1 MFKRRKKGGDLTAP
15 PSTPDEPRI
24 ETDDVPPLPR
34 LPPLR
39 RGLPLPDPAPAPSPA
54 ALGAARPDPNRPDL
68 ARRMPDLATP
78 PNQPPR
84 RTPPTSML
92 PSPVAT
98 PKPADT
104 TDGKRLTVGREI
116 CLSGEITACEVLVV
130 EGRVEAS
137 LSDSRAI
144 EIAEGGFFKGN
155 AEIDNAEIA
164 GRYEGNLTVRDR
176 LLVRATG
183 KVSGSIRYRRLE
195 VELGGE
201 MVGDMQVLSRP
212 TPGQSTDDAAAQ

>member
-1 MFKRRKKGGDLTAP
+1 MFKRRKKGGDLTVP
-15 PSTPDEPRI
+15 PTTPDEPRI
-24 ETDDVPPLPR
+24 ETEELPP

-39 RGLPLPDPAPAPSPA
+39 RTLPLAEPGTATALSPV
-54 ALGAARPDPNRPDL
+54 ARPDLNRPDL
-68 ARRMPDLATP
+68 ARRMPDLASPTNP
-78 PNQPPR
+78 PPR
-84 RTPPTSML
+84 RTPPTIL
-92 PSPVAT
+92 PSAVAT

-104 TDGKRLTVGREI
+104 TDGKRLVVGREI

-130 EGRVEAS
+130 EGKVEAS

-144 EIAEGGFFKGN
+144 EIAEGGYFKGN

-176 LLVRATG
+176 LLVRSTG
-183 KVSGSIRYRRLE
+183 RVSGAIRYRRLE

-201 MVGDMQVLSRP
+201 IIGDTQVLSRP
-212 TPGQSTDDAAAQ
+212 ALGQSTDDAAAQ

>member
-1 MFKRRKKGGDLTAP
+1 MFKRRKKGGDLTTP
-15 PSTPDEPRI
+15 PSTPDEPRT
-24 ETDDVPPLPR
+24 EADDIPP

-39 RGLPLPDPAPAPSPA
+39 RGLPLADPAPATSPA
-54 ALGAARPDPNRPDL
+54 ALGAARPDPDRPDL
-68 ARRMPDLATP
+68 ARRMPDLVTP
-78 PNQPPR
+78 TNQPPR
-84 RTPPTSML
+84 RTPPTSIL
-92 PSPVAT
+92 PSAVAT
-98 PKPADT
+98 PKPPET
-104 TDGKRLTVGREI
+104 IDGKRLTVGREI

-130 EGRVEAS
+130 EGKVEAS

-144 EIAEGGFFKGN
+144 EVAEGGFFKGN

-201 MVGDMQVLSRP
+201 IVGDTQVLSRP
-212 TPGQSTDDAAAQ
+212 APGQSMDDAAAQ

>member
-1 MFKRRKKGGDLTAP
+1 MFRRHKKAGDLTST
-15 PSTPDEPRI
+15 PSMPDEPRT
-24 ETDDVPPLPR
+24 ETDEIPP

-39 RGLPLPDPAPAPSPA
+39 RGLPLPDAS
-54 ALGAARPDPNRPDL
+54 ALSGPRPDFNRPDP
-68 ARRMPDLATP
+68 ARRMPDLAQAPSQT
-78 PNQPPR
+78 PR
-84 RTPPTSML
+84 RTPPTIL
-92 PSPVAT
+92 PAAMPA
-98 PKPADT
+98 PKAPDAA
-104 TDGKRLTVGREI
+104 DGKRLTVGRDI

-130 EGRVEAS
+130 EGKVEAS

-183 KVSGSIRYRRLE
+183 RVSGAVRYRRLE

-201 MVGDMQVLSRP
+201 VVGELEVLSRP
-212 TPGQSTDDAAAQ
+212 AAAQSKDDAAAQ

>member
-1 MFKRRKKGGDLTAP
+1 MFKRRKKAGDLTAP
-15 PSTPDEPRI
+15 PSTPDEART
-24 ETDDVPPLPR
+24 ETNDNPP

-39 RGLPLPDPAPAPSPA
+39 RGPSLPEPATLSPQA
-54 ALGAARPDPNRPDL
+54 AADRPDPNRSDL
-68 ARRMPDLATP
+68 PRRMPDLAQP
-78 PNQPPR
+78 ISQPPR
-84 RTPPTSML
+84 RAPPALM
-92 PSPVAT
+92 PSAVAT
-98 PKPADT
+98 PIKQPDS

-130 EGRVEAS
+130 EGKVEAS

-183 KVSGSIRYRRLE
+183 KVSGQVRYRRLE

-201 MVGDMQVLSRP
+201 IMGDLQVLSRP
-212 TPGQSTDDAAAQ
+212 VPPHGTDDGTGR

>member
-1 MFKRRKKGGDLTAP
+1 MFKRRKKGGDLTVP
-15 PSTPDEPRI
+15 PSTPDETRTEADEI
-24 ETDDVPPLPR
+24 PPLA
-34 LPPLR
+34 PLR
-39 RGLPLPDPAPAPSPA
+39 HGLPLTDPT
-54 ALGAARPDPNRPDL
+54 
-68 ARRMPDLATP
+68 LATP
-78 PNQPPR
+78 PSTLGAVRPDANRPDIARRIPDLVSPTNQPPR
-84 RTPPTSML
+84 RTPPTSIL
-92 PSPVAT
+92 SPAVAT
-98 PKPADT
+98 PKPAET
-104 TDGKRLTVGREI
+104 ADGKRLTVGREI

-130 EGRVEAS
+130 EGKVEAS

-183 KVSGSIRYRRLE
+183 KVSGSIRYRRVE

-201 MVGDMQVLSRP
+201 IVGDVQVLSRP
-212 TPGQSTDDAAAQ
+212 APGQSTDDAAAH

>member
-1 MFKRRKKGGDLTAP
+1 VP
-15 PSTPDEPRI
+15 PSLPDEPRI
-24 ETDDVPPLPR
+24 ETDDIPP

-39 RGLPLPDPAPAPSPA
+39 RELPLAESPTASLPSALA
-54 ALGAARPDPNRPDL
+54 ASRPEGYRPDL

-78 PNQPPR
+78 TNPPPR
-84 RTPPTSML
+84 RAPATPML
-92 PSPVAT
+92 PTAVSP
-98 PKPADT
+98 PKPLESMS
-104 TDGKRLTVGREI
+104 DGKRLTVCREI

-130 EGRVEAS
+130 EGKVEAS

-144 EIAEGGFFKGN
+144 
-155 AEIDNAEIA
+155 EIA

-176 LLVRATG
+176 LLVRASG

-201 MVGDMQVLSRP
+201 ITGDMQVLNRP
-212 TPGQSTDDAAAQ
+212 GSGQSTDDAAAQ